1 MAMSKGKGALAQ
13 HNKCEEK
20 RNKHEIILNKYEIMK
35 NT

>member
-1 MAMSKGKGALAQ
+1 MAMSNGKGALAQ

-20 RNKHEIILNKYEIMK
+20 RNKCKIILNKCKIAI

>member
-1 MAMSKGKGALAQ
+1 MATTKGKGALAQ

-20 RNKHEIILNKYEIMK
+20 RNKHEIILNKCEITK